1 MTDERRPAKPSV
13 MSRAFAALLAPPR
26 TVLPLLL
33 LVVSL
38 LVAPLGARAD
48 GPSVGTQLSNA
59 DIRDAKD
66 EPSKIPDFGKKVLLI
81 LYTDPNV
88 ADQNDE
94 FGDQVKALGLDRTY
108 YHSMG
113 IANMKDAPGLANW
126 LIRLIIRKKI
136 KKYNVTILT
145 DPDLLLAKAWNL
157 GVCDD
162 KSVVMLIDHKGVL
175 QYIYKGAL
183 PDTEKKKAID
193 LMKELIAKLK
203 AEHPSPEGAQPA
215 GAASPAPAA
224 GTSPPAAPAN

>member
-1 MTDERRPAKPSV
+1 MQNGRNR
-13 MSRAFAALLAPPR
+13 LA
-26 TVLPLLL
+26 
-33 LVVSL
+33 SL
-38 LVAPLGARAD
+38 LRFPALALSLCGVLAHSPQAHAAAVGDELKNGEVRD
-48 GPSVGTQLSNA
+48 GSNKPASLPS
-59 DIRDAKD
+59 
-66 EPSKIPDFGKKVLLI
+66 FGERVLLI
-81 LYTDPNV
+81 LYTDPDV
-88 ADQNDE
+88 ANQNDA
-94 FGDQVKALGLDRTY
+94 FADLVKAAGLPKS
-108 YHSMG
+108 HFQSMG